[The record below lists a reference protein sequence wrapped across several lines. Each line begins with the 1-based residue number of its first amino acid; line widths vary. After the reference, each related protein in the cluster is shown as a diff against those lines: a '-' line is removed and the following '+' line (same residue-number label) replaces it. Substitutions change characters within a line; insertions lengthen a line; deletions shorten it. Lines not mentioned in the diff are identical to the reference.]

1 MNFSVCYGV
10 WIQVANAFHDEIVER
25 RDPWPSRSKNARFR
39 ASERAL
45 HLEPWILDCIF
56 LFVVKNSTNVHQD
69 VKILNLKVGQTFI
82 FRPRHANLNC
92 LRRDACPSIANAE
105 TVEGN
110 RLQSTSSSLLTK
122 HWKDWSYS
130 QKEWQKVWRLKKDE
144 GLNNNIFLTERTSG
158 KCTVQLSH
166 TTRSLVDSRITKLN
180 QNCFQKQSPHHSINS
195 KPLIHQQGPAPTA
208 CPAPLPSSKVLE
220 RPYPST

>member
-1 MNFSVCYGV
+1 MKSSNGETPGLVGV
-10 WIQVANAFHDEIVER
+10 KTRVSEPV
-25 RDPWPSRSKNARFR
+25 NARCIL
-39 ASERAL
+39 SL
-45 HLEPWILDCIF
+45 GSWIAFF

-69 VKILNLKVGQTFI
+69 VKILNLKVGQKFI

>member
-1 MNFSVCYGV
+1 MALTFKQISTAMTDCSLHV
-10 WIQVANAFHDEIVER
+10 WLQVANAGHDEIVEG
-25 RDPWPSRSKNARFR
+25 RDPLLGRSENARFP
-39 ASERAL
+39 STERAL

-69 VKILNLKVGQTFI
+69 VKILNLKVGQKFI

-122 HWKDWSYS
+122 H
-130 QKEWQKVWRLKKDE
+130 
-144 GLNNNIFLTERTSG
+144 
-158 KCTVQLSH
+158 
-166 TTRSLVDSRITKLN
+166 
-180 QNCFQKQSPHHSINS
+180 
-195 KPLIHQQGPAPTA
+195 
-208 CPAPLPSSKVLE
+208 
-220 RPYPST
+220 